1 MYKAAVNFLRGQ
13 VLVHIESGCPERVVN
28 LCAGAEVPFWDVQWL
43 SPVELTLRTTRRGL
57 AQVRRAAEQV
67 GAAATV
73 RREQGAPLL
82 ARRLR
87 RRYVLLAAAL
97 LTVLLVVEGN
107 FTIWEFQ
114 VSGNET
120 VSDEAVLR
128 ALEDYGI
135 TIGTRS
141 LDIDQKDMRNHVLLE
156 LEDVV
161 WLAVN
166 VRGCVARVQV
176 VERVRG
182 QDMVEDGP
190 ANVVARRPGLV
201 TRVEALGGQAAVVP
215 GDTVTQGQLLIS
227 GAVDLDNGGLR
238 WQHGMGRVWARTWYE
253 LTAQV
258 PLTVRQR
265 GVPLS
270 SRTRY
275 ALDIGK
281 KRIKLYA
288 KGSTLGGDCDKITQ
302 YRPVCLPWGLR
313 LPITVAAETVT
324 AYGPSTDVPRSTREA
339 RDEGESLLRRQLDMV
354 EDGPANVVA
363 RRPGL
368 VTRVEAL
375 GGQAAVVPGD
385 TVTQGQLLIS
395 GAVDLDNGGL
405 RWQHGMGRVW
415 ARTWYELTAQVPLTV
430 RQRGVPLSSRTRY
443 ALDIGKKRIKLY
455 AKGSTLGGDCDKITQ
470 YRPVCLPWGLRLPIT
485 VAAETVTAYGPSTDV
500 PRSTREARDEG
511 ESLLRRQ
518 LEELLGDTGTAENVR
533 IDAVEQGQW
542 LLVTLR
548 AECLEE
554 IGREVPLTKE

>member
-1 MYKAAVNFLRGQ
+1 MYKRIVHYLQGSQ
-13 VLVHIESGCPERVVN
+13 LVQIQCACPERVLN
-28 LCAGAEVPFWDVQWL
+28 LLGAKGILFWDLQWESEICLRLRMLLAQGPALEEIAGQIGAEMTV
-43 SPVELTLRTTRRGL
+43 LRRRGIPVL
-57 AQVRRAAEQV
+57 WGRFH
-67 GAAATV
+67 
-73 RREQGAPLL
+73 
-82 ARRLR
+82 
-87 RRYVLLAAAL
+87 RRYVLLAGFAVFWL
-97 LTVLLVVEGN
+97 LLFGGN
-107 FTIWEFQ
+107 LFIWEFR

-120 VSDEAVLR
+120 VPTETVLR
-128 ALEDYGI
+128 ALENYGI
-135 TIGTRS
+135 TVGS
-141 LDIDQKDMRNHVLLE
+141 PGLEIDQEDMRNHVLLE

-281 KRIKLYA
+281 KRIKLYG

-313 LPITVAAETVT
+313 LPIT
-324 AYGPSTDVPRSTREA
+324 
-339 RDEGESLLRRQLDMV
+339 L
-354 EDGPANVVA
+354 
-363 RRPGL
+363 
-368 VTRVEAL
+368 
-375 GGQAAVVPGD
+375 
-385 TVTQGQLLIS
+385 
-395 GAVDLDNGGL
+395 
-405 RWQHGMGRVW
+405 
-415 ARTWYELTAQVPLTV
+415 
-430 RQRGVPLSSRTRY
+430 
-443 ALDIGKKRIKLY
+443 
-455 AKGSTLGGDCDKITQ
+455 
-470 YRPVCLPWGLRLPIT
+470 
-485 VAAETVTAYGPSTDV
+485 AAETVTAYGPSTDV

-533 IDAVEQGQW
+533 IDAVEQGSW

>member
-1 MYKAAVNFLRGQ
+1 M
-13 VLVHIESGCPERVVN
+13 
-28 LCAGAEVPFWDVQWL
+28 
-43 SPVELTLRTTRRGL
+43 
-57 AQVRRAAEQV
+57 
-67 GAAATV
+67 
-73 RREQGAPLL
+73 
-82 ARRLR
+82 
-87 RRYVLLAAAL
+87 LLAAAL

-120 VSDEAVLR
+120 VPDEAVLR

-166 VRGCVARVQV
+166 VRGCVARVQ
-176 VERVRG
+176 
-182 QDMVEDGP
+182 VEDGP

-258 PLTVRQR
+258 PLTVWQR
-265 GVPLS
+265 GAPLS

-281 KRIKLYA
+281 KRIKLYG
-288 KGSTLGGDCDKITQ
+288 KGSTLGDDCDKITQ
-302 YRPVCLPWGLR
+302 CRPVCLPWGLR

-324 AYGPSTDVPRSTREA
+324 AYGPSTDLRRSAEEA
-339 RDEGESLLRRQLDMV
+339 RQEGEALLR
-354 EDGPANVVA
+354 E
-363 RRPGL
+363 
-368 VTRVEAL
+368 
-375 GGQAAVVPGD
+375 
-385 TVTQGQLLIS
+385 
-395 GAVDLDNGGL
+395 
-405 RWQHGMGRVW
+405 
-415 ARTWYELTAQVPLTV
+415 
-430 RQRGVPLSSRTRY
+430 
-443 ALDIGKKRIKLY
+443 
-455 AKGSTLGGDCDKITQ
+455 
-470 YRPVCLPWGLRLPIT
+470 
-485 VAAETVTAYGPSTDV
+485 
-500 PRSTREARDEG
+500 
-511 ESLLRRQ
+511 Q
-518 LEELLGDTGTAENVR
+518 LEALLGDTGTAENVR
-533 IDAVEQGQW
+533 IDAVEQGSW

>member
-1 MYKAAVNFLRGQ
+1 MKKC
-13 VLVHIESGCPERVVN
+13 LV
-28 LCAGAEVPFWDVQWL
+28 W
-43 SPVELTLRTTRRGL
+43 
-57 AQVRRAAEQV
+57 
-67 GAAATV
+67 
-73 RREQGAPLL
+73 
-82 ARRLR
+82 
-87 RRYVLLAAAL
+87 LLAAAL

-120 VSDEAVLR
+120 VPDEAVLR

-281 KRIKLYA
+281 KRIKLYG

-313 LPITVAAETVT
+313 LPITLAAETVT
-324 AYGPSTDVPRSTREA
+324 AYGPSTDVPRSAGEA
-339 RDEGESLLRRQLDMV
+339 RQ
-354 EDGPANVVA
+354 
-363 RRPGL
+363 
-368 VTRVEAL
+368 
-375 GGQAAVVPGD
+375 
-385 TVTQGQLLIS
+385 
-395 GAVDLDNGGL
+395 
-405 RWQHGMGRVW
+405 
-415 ARTWYELTAQVPLTV
+415 
-430 RQRGVPLSSRTRY
+430 
-443 ALDIGKKRIKLY
+443 
-455 AKGSTLGGDCDKITQ
+455 
-470 YRPVCLPWGLRLPIT
+470 
-485 VAAETVTAYGPSTDV
+485 
-500 PRSTREARDEG
+500 EG

-533 IDAVEQGQW
+533 IDAVEQGSW

>member
-1 MYKAAVNFLRGQ
+1 MLKELINRVRGQ
-13 VLVHIESGCPERVVN
+13 VWLRVTCPYPERVLN
-28 LCAGAEVPFWDVQWL
+28 LCSARKLAFWDLEWEGAETFTCRMSRGDHRIL
-43 SPVELTLRTTRRGL
+43 S
-57 AQVRRAAEQV
+57 RAAEKLDC
-67 GAAATV
+67 TIEIV
-73 RREQGAPLL
+73 RREGAPYTLGKLRHRQAL
-82 ARRLR
+82 AVGIAACGTA
-87 RRYVLLAAAL
+87 VLIGSFFVWDIQIA
-97 LTVLLVVEGN
+97 
-107 FTIWEFQ
+107 
-114 VSGNET
+114 GNET
-120 VSDEAVLR
+120 VPREVIL
-128 ALEDYGI
+128 
-135 TIGTRS
+135 RS
-141 LDIDQKDMRNHVLLE
+141 LENNGVHRGCFGFALNGEDIRNHVLLE

-281 KRIKLYA
+281 KRIKLYG

-324 AYGPSTDVPRSTREA
+324 AYGPSTDLRRSAGEA
-339 RDEGESLLRRQLDMV
+339 RQEGEALLR
-354 EDGPANVVA
+354 E
-363 RRPGL
+363 
-368 VTRVEAL
+368 
-375 GGQAAVVPGD
+375 
-385 TVTQGQLLIS
+385 
-395 GAVDLDNGGL
+395 
-405 RWQHGMGRVW
+405 
-415 ARTWYELTAQVPLTV
+415 
-430 RQRGVPLSSRTRY
+430 
-443 ALDIGKKRIKLY
+443 
-455 AKGSTLGGDCDKITQ
+455 
-470 YRPVCLPWGLRLPIT
+470 
-485 VAAETVTAYGPSTDV
+485 
-500 PRSTREARDEG
+500 
-511 ESLLRRQ
+511 Q
-518 LEELLGDTGTAENVR
+518 LEALLGDTGAAESVR
-533 IDAVEQGQW
+533 IDAVEQGSW

>member
-1 MYKAAVNFLRGQ
+1 MLKELINRVRGQ
-13 VLVHIESGCPERVVN
+13 VWLRVTCSYPERVLN
-28 LCAGAEVPFWDVQWL
+28 LCSARKLAFWDLEWEGAETFTCRMSRGDHRIL
-43 SPVELTLRTTRRGL
+43 S
-57 AQVRRAAEQV
+57 RAAEKLDC
-67 GAAATV
+67 TIEIV
-73 RREQGAPLL
+73 RREGAPYTL
-82 ARRLR
+82 AKLR
-87 RRYVLLAAAL
+87 HRQALAVGIAACGAAVLIGSFFVWDIQIA
-97 LTVLLVVEGN
+97 
-107 FTIWEFQ
+107 
-114 VSGNET
+114 GNET
-120 VSDEAVLR
+120 VPREVIL
-128 ALEDYGI
+128 
-135 TIGTRS
+135 RS
-141 LDIDQKDMRNHVLLE
+141 LENNGVHRGCFGFALNGEDIRNHVLLE

-281 KRIKLYA
+281 KRIKLYG

-313 LPITVAAETVT
+313 LPITLAAETVT

-339 RDEGESLLRRQLDMV
+339 RQEGEALLR
-354 EDGPANVVA
+354 E
-363 RRPGL
+363 
-368 VTRVEAL
+368 
-375 GGQAAVVPGD
+375 
-385 TVTQGQLLIS
+385 
-395 GAVDLDNGGL
+395 
-405 RWQHGMGRVW
+405 
-415 ARTWYELTAQVPLTV
+415 
-430 RQRGVPLSSRTRY
+430 
-443 ALDIGKKRIKLY
+443 
-455 AKGSTLGGDCDKITQ
+455 
-470 YRPVCLPWGLRLPIT
+470 
-485 VAAETVTAYGPSTDV
+485 
-500 PRSTREARDEG
+500 
-511 ESLLRRQ
+511 Q
-518 LEELLGDTGTAENVR
+518 LEALLGDTGAAESVR
-533 IDAVEQGQW
+533 IDAVEQGSW

>member
-1 MYKAAVNFLRGQ
+1 MLKELINRARGQ
-13 VLVHIESGCPERVVN
+13 VWLRVTCPYPERVLN
-28 LCAGAEVPFWDVQWL
+28 LCSARKLAFWDLEWEGTETFTCRMSRGDHRIL
-43 SPVELTLRTTRRGL
+43 S
-57 AQVRRAAEQV
+57 RAAEKLDC
-67 GAAATV
+67 TIEIV
-73 RREQGAPLL
+73 RREGAPYTL
-82 ARRLR
+82 AKLR
-87 RRYVLLAAAL
+87 HRQALAVGIAACGAAVLIGSFFVWDIQIA
-97 LTVLLVVEGN
+97 
-107 FTIWEFQ
+107 
-114 VSGNET
+114 GNET
-120 VSDEAVLR
+120 VPREVIL
-128 ALEDYGI
+128 
-135 TIGTRS
+135 RS
-141 LDIDQKDMRNHVLLE
+141 LENNGVHRGCFGFALNGEDIRNHVLLE

-227 GAVDLDNGGLR
+227 GAVDLDSGGLR
-238 WQHGMGRVWARTWYE
+238 WQHGMGRVWARTWYQ

-281 KRIKLYA
+281 KRIKLYG

-313 LPITVAAETVT
+313 LPIT
-324 AYGPSTDVPRSTREA
+324 
-339 RDEGESLLRRQLDMV
+339 L
-354 EDGPANVVA
+354 
-363 RRPGL
+363 
-368 VTRVEAL
+368 
-375 GGQAAVVPGD
+375 
-385 TVTQGQLLIS
+385 
-395 GAVDLDNGGL
+395 
-405 RWQHGMGRVW
+405 
-415 ARTWYELTAQVPLTV
+415 
-430 RQRGVPLSSRTRY
+430 
-443 ALDIGKKRIKLY
+443 
-455 AKGSTLGGDCDKITQ
+455 
-470 YRPVCLPWGLRLPIT
+470 
-485 VAAETVTAYGPSTDV
+485 AAETVTAYGPSTDV

-533 IDAVEQGQW
+533 IDAVEQGSW